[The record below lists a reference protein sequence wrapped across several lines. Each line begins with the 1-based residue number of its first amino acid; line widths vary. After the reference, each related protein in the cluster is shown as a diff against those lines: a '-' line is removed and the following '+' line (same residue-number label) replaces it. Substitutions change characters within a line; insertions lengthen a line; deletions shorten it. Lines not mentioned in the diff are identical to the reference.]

1 VWLPWK
7 KWICEKMTAPTPA
20 VFTVFPLGP
29 GQVTDNLTGLANN
42 SALGL
47 GIIGTANVDSKDIKI
62 GSVLI
67 TTGTVPLS
75 PNGTGTASLYLAIGE
90 DGVNFTDGLN
100 PNSSNAAQESSKF
113 VTSQSLPLMLVQRI
127 ACPASATQY
136 RFNAFSVL
144 QKLNYV
150 PTFVGLYVVNNT
162 GAQFSTV
169 AAGFV
174 AGFKLISFN

>member
-1 VWLPWK
+1 
-7 KWICEKMTAPTPA
+7 MTAPTA
-20 VFTVFPLGP
+20 AAFTTFPQGP
-29 GQVTDNLTGLANN
+29 GQATDNLTGLANN

-47 GIIGTANVDSKDIKI
+47 GIIGTASIDAKDIKV

-67 TTGTVPLS
+67 TTGTVPGT
-75 PNGTGTASLYLAIGE
+75 PNGTGSASLYLAISE

-100 PNSSNAAQESSKF
+100 PNSTNAAQQSTIFISA
-113 VTSQSLPLMLVQRI
+113 QSLPLMLVQRI
-127 ACPASATQY
+127 FCPVSATQY
-136 RFNAFSVL
+136 RFNPFSVL

-162 GAQFSTV
+162 GGQFGTT

-174 AGFKLISFN
+174 AGFKLITFN